1 MSALPAFPTLR
12 LPRVRTGVSPPVF
25 VDAPTRTPGRLGG
38 RKVAGCTSTLPAH
51 SSGAPRQAR
60 DRWGPWVAL
69 GVVVWLGGCSTAP
82 RPPEVVRQGD
92 YGSVTPYLAE
102 RIRHE
107 MKAREVVGL
116 SVALVDDQQVVWAK
130 GFGFSDLAK
139 KTPASAETVYRSGS
153 ISKLLTVTLAM
164 QQVEQGRLAL
174 DRPIT
179 DYLPDFSMRSR
190 FAGSTPI
197 TPRNLMTHHAGLIR
211 DYASG
216 MWTAY
221 PEPFAQLLGPL
232 KDEYVLYPPDHVYS
246 YSNLG
251 MTVLGMALQAV
262 TKQDFASLARHSLLV
277 PLGMETAHYAV
288 DINSLGASKAYQ
300 HGKEIASVPLRD
312 MPAGGLNAS
321 VLDLSRF
328 MQMVF
333 ADGRAP
339 DGRQIV
345 QPASIAEMLRQQN
358 TAVELDE
365 GGVQVGLGWHLD
377 RRFASGERSAEHGG
391 STRAHSGM
399 LRILPGQKLGVVVL
413 ANSEGAEELENE
425 LADEILARAM
435 EVKTG
440 QPQTLGTVPAKR
452 TKRAL
457 TDAQKDAYEG
467 WYAGAFGLARIT
479 RQGRGLSMQMLG
491 RDFELIPRED
501 GAMAL
506 EYELFGFF
514 NVGAQTLD
522 KFGLL
527 HRRLAGQDLL
537 LAIAPTGGGSI
548 VGTKVSPTPI
558 HPAWQARL
566 GQYEVD
572 PVPAGDIGVPAD
584 VHLTQ
589 QDGFLI
595 LKFAMPPFVNEVS
608 SLPLKT
614 LSDTEAIMLGIGDGL
629 GGTIEAVMDKDGV
642 ERIRHA
648 GYSFRRRP

>member
-1 MSALPAFPTLR
+1 M
-12 LPRVRTGVSPPVF
+12 
-25 VDAPTRTPGRLGG
+25 LGLC
-38 RKVAGCTSTLPAH
+38 VWLAGCRTMPT
-51 SSGAPRQAR
+51 
-60 DRWGPWVAL
+60 
-69 GVVVWLGGCSTAP
+69 
-82 RPPEVVRQGD
+82 PPEQVRQGD

-102 RIRHE
+102 RIRYE
-107 MKAREVVGL
+107 MAERNVVGL
-116 SVALVDDQQVVWAK
+116 SVALVDDQQVVWAD
-130 GFGFSDLAK
+130 GFGFSDLAQ
-139 KTPASAETVYRSGS
+139 KTPATAETVYRSGS
-153 ISKLLTVTLAM
+153 ISKLLTATLAM

-190 FAGSTPI
+190 FPGSPPI

-211 DYASG
+211 DYVGG

-221 PEPFAQLLGPL
+221 PEPFARLLGPL

-251 MTVLGMALQAV
+251 MTVLGIALQAV
-262 TKQDFASLARHSLLV
+262 TKQDFATLAQRSLLA
-277 PLGMETAHYAV
+277 PLGMKTAYYAL
-288 DINSLGASKAYQ
+288 DINSLGGSKAYQ
-300 HGKEIASVPLRD
+300 DGKEIASVPLRD
-312 MPAGGLNAS
+312 IPAGGLNAS

-333 ADGRAP
+333 AGGRAR

-345 QPASIAEMLRQQN
+345 QPRSVTEMLRQQN

-377 RRFASGERSAEHGG
+377 RLFASGELSAEHGG
-391 STRAHSGM
+391 STRTHSGM
-399 LRILPGQKLGVVVL
+399 LRILPRQKLGVVVL
-413 ANSEGAEELENE
+413 ANSEGAEELESE
-425 LADEILARAM
+425 LADEILAQAM
-435 EVKTG
+435 QVKTG
-440 QPQTLGTVPAKR
+440 ERPPMDAVPAKR

-457 TDAQKDAYEG
+457 TEAQKDAYEG
-467 WYAGAFGLARIT
+467 WYAGAFGLARIV
-479 RQGRGLSMQMLG
+479 REGRGLSMQMLD
-491 RDFELIPRED
+491 RDFDLIPRED
-501 GAMAL
+501 GALAL

-527 HRRLAGQDLL
+527 HRRLGGQDLL
-537 LAIAPTGGGSI
+537 LAVTPSGGGSI
-548 VGTKVSPTPI
+548 VGTKVTPTPI
-558 HPAWQARL
+558 HPAWLARL
-566 GQYEVD
+566 GAYEAD

-595 LKFAMPPFVNEVS
+595 LKFAMPPFVNEES

-614 LSDTEAIMLGIGDGL
+614 LSDSEAIMQGIGDGL
-629 GGTIEAVMDKDGV
+629 GGTIEAVTDQDGV

-648 GYSFRRRP
+648 GYSFRRRPAPAAAGDGSP